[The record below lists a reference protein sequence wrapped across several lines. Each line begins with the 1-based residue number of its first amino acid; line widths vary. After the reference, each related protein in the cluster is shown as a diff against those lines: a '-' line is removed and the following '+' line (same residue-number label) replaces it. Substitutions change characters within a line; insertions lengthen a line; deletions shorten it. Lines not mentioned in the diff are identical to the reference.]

1 MSGFPFTLG
10 PLGSIFPLSG
20 NPYWSR
26 TTIAEIQTAPAKN
39 YFLMAFKP
47 GLPLQASELNEMQEV
62 ACMQNT
68 LTSTM
73 MASWP
78 IYLASHTGSNPI
90 YGPGWNGTTPLYP
103 QFDDENTTTNMV
115 GISAGISAGSPINRI
130 LVKKGWY
137 LMTIKSSALKHWI
150 YLNNDYAVDV
160 PSDNNYTYYLGFTAS
175 YDTVKPSEDPA
186 LYDNSSGTTIIV
198 GAPAGADRITV
209 NISAPFWTIDKNT
222 ADFSAMIK
230 KINTDGDILY
240 MNNVPV
246 PGE

>member
-73 MASWP
+73 IASWP

-90 YGPGWNGTTPLYP
+90 YGPGWKGTTPLYP
-103 QFDDENTTTNMV
+103 EFDDENTTTNMV
-115 GISAGISAGSPINRI
+115 GISAGFSGSSPVNRV

-137 LMTIKSSALKHWI
+137 LMTIKSSGMKHWV
-150 YLNNDYAVDV
+150 YLNNEYAVTV
-160 PSDNNYTYYLGFTAS
+160 PSDNTIAYYLGFTSS
-175 YDTVKPSEDPA
+175 YDTIKPSEDPA

-209 NISAPFWTIDKNT
+209 NISSPFWTNDKNT
-222 ADFSAMIK
+222 ADFSPMIK
-230 KINTDGDILY
+230 KLDTDGDILY

>member
-78 IYLASHTGSNPI
+78 VYLPSHTGSNPI

-103 QFDDENTTTNMV
+103 EFDGQNTTTNMV
-115 GISAGISAGSPINRI
+115 GISAGFSGSTSVNRI

-150 YLNNDYAVDV
+150 YLNNDYAVNV
-160 PSDNNYTYYLGFTAS
+160 PSATSPTYYLGFTAS

-209 NISAPFWTIDKNT
+209 NISAPFWTTDKNS

-230 KINTDGDILY
+230 KLDTDGEILY